1 MNDDQKLGDRIV
13 AALSDEVRRLRTQWA
28 AKGVAEEQYSVAWQV
43 NRIAELLGVEP
54 LQINGALSTLHR
66 EKKVIGYRVINT
78 GGEYKTYVI
87 ALRED

>member
-13 AALSDEVRRLRTQWA
+13 AALSDEVRRLRTQW
-28 AKGVAEEQYSVAWQV
+28 VAEEQYSVAWQV